1 MKKSLL
7 LMAMCFAVSAGFAKT
22 PVKVVK
28 GNMIQ
33 MPEKSQMIAPAYKTV
48 GVDAKTT
55 RRSAATELFYAAPEG
70 SAYVCWNKEGRGYAP
85 SIMLVTPWQDF
96 TFTNYSKD
104 PTKSKWHFNYLNN
117 ESYRDLT
124 ENAEEDGNY
133 KAALEPGYYMAAPT
147 ICDEQLTDSF
157 TIGYPG
163 LYWGS
168 QAGYETSFT
177 QIIVDSIATLS
188 FINDHSNASAY
199 GWGSLS
205 TGYLYGTGT
214 LDGTKVERGI
224 GVCKAMYQDYPKPMS
239 PLYVEDI
246 FIGLKSVTLNP
257 IPADG
262 VARMYVIA
270 MKEETRE
277 DEEGPYQVMVETTDT
292 IAKLTATREDF
303 VADGTPGTSSYSST
317 GAYQNYDVVFT
328 QKEVDDFGMEMAV
341 PFTIDQPFR
350 VKIVGLDEEG
360 VDFGVQRSVGI
371 TAEEAWTSEGVFQI
385 YYPDIDK
392 TYNHYYS
399 NSGLPFGFTAMF
411 DAVEIATSLSSDDQ
425 IFENTNYLK
434 VSNDGTQCYVAAG
447 DAALPGVYVYTAQP
461 WTNEDMSEEYYYA
474 EDVPEWILSLNV
486 DISNYDDYNLNIVN
500 ATCEPLPEGVTGR
513 YAELYIQ
520 GRGVKS
526 VDPIYVIQG
535 EVEITGINAV
545 KNEFKAVNAATFNMA
560 GQQVNKDFKGLVI
573 KNGKKFMNK

>member
-1 MKKSLL
+1 MHKKPEEWHQAARARGENVLAL
-7 LMAMCFAVSAGFAKT
+7 FERDCVRLAK
-22 PVKVVK
+22 
-28 GNMIQ
+28 
-33 MPEKSQMIAPAYKTV
+33 ERA
-48 GVDAKTT
+48 DDET
-55 RRSAATELFYAAPEG
+55 RRVLFCFLSDPYQPLESELHLTRRGISVAARHGIKVDILTKGDSALIEQDLPL
-70 SAYVCWNKEGRGYAP
+70 
-85 SIMLVTPWQDF
+85 ML
-96 TFTNYSKD
+96 
-104 PTKSKWHFNYLNN
+104 
-117 ESYRDLT
+117 ESQTHL
-124 ENAEEDGNY
+124 G
-133 KAALEPGYYMAAPT
+133 
-147 ICDEQLTDSF
+147 I
-157 TIGYPG
+157 
-163 LYWGS
+163 
-168 QAGYETSFT
+168 
-177 QIIVDSIATLS
+177 TLS

-214 LDGTKVERGI
+214 LDGTKNERGI

-545 KNEFKAVNAATFNMA
+545 KNESKAVNAATFNMA